1 MPIFEPDE
9 VVRTPHLDPVKT
21 EPKSYKG
28 VTVDTSITPRSSL
41 TTYLEGQ
48 AWAVDY
54 YSRILND
61 NSSTGGLQV
70 GLNST
75 YQQYKLI
82 RGFEFKVTSPLSQSQ
97 DETSKEM
104 SLVGSANVYSILIPN
119 EGDMFI
125 ADVGDGKEG
134 LFQITSS
141 VRKTIYAE
149 TAHEINY
156 KMISYM
162 TDIFAKDLE
171 EKVSETLF
179 FNRELM
185 RDGYTPLIHEDS
197 VNLMRKLE
205 IHNARL
211 LGLYFADF
219 FSREHGTLILPNQE
233 VPTYDPY
240 LTKFLTNILSTQ
252 DHPAIRHIKLLN
264 VENDQA
270 MYEMTLWN
278 CLEMLDNNLLSMVA
292 QEMGI
297 VPVRHFFSQ
306 PMFNSIYYSRVG
318 AVIYPA
324 QYQTNVDAGYTT
336 IANKVAKPLKEGVR
350 RFRELNRTLL
360 ETNLVMDTAA
370 GPFQPEEGTAQ
381 EDILPVT
388 EDSYYVFTEAF
399 YNYDSTE
406 GNLSVLENMVRKA
419 LREEPIDTAVLEH
432 LCSEAINWD
441 NIDRFYYIPIL
452 FLLLRIYQ
460 RGL

>member
-1 MPIFEPDE
+1 MPIFEPSAE
-9 VVRTPHLDPVKT
+9 ACPPSVNPVRTV
-21 EPKSYKG
+21 PKKYKG
-28 VTVDTSITPRSSL
+28 VTVDTSVTPRSSL

-61 NSSTGGLQV
+61 NSSTGGLQI
-70 GLNST
+70 GLSSP

-162 TDIFAKDLE
+162 TDIVAKDLS

-197 VNLMRKLE
+197 VNLIRKLE

-240 LTKFLTNILSTQ
+240 LTKFVTNILNTQ
-252 DHPAIRHIKLLN
+252 DHPTIRHIKLLN

-278 CLEMLDNNLLSMVA
+278 CLEMLDNNLLAMVA

-306 PMFNSIYYSRVG
+306 PLFNSIYYSRVG

-324 QYQTNVDAGYTT
+324 QYQTNVDAGHTT
-336 IANKVAKPLKEGVR
+336 IVSKVAKPLKEGVR
-350 RFRELNRTLL
+350 RFRELKRSIL
-360 ETNLVMDTAA
+360 ETDLVMDTAA
-370 GPFQPEEGTAQ
+370 GPFHPEEGVAQ

-419 LREEPIDTAVLEH
+419 LREEPIDTAVLER
-432 LCSEAINWD
+432 LCSEAIHWD